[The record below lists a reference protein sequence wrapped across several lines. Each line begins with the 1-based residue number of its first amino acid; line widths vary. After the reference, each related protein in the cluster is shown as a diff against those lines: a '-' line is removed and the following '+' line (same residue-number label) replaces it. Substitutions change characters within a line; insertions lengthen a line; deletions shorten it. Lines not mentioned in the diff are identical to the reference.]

1 MFTAL
6 HQIVDRITKLSAE
19 SAFFADM
26 FRPAD
31 ALPPLDRAT
40 ELIDRQAVHGRV
52 IHEIPRLEMDLH
64 AAIIARRFTY

>member
-1 MFTAL
+1 
-6 HQIVDRITKLSAE
+6 
-19 SAFFADM
+19 M

-40 ELIDRQAVHGRV
+40 ELIDRQAVHGRA
-52 IHEIPRLEMDLH
+52 IHEMPRLEMDLH